1 MDNLPGVAPHTIKYE
16 KLYEET
22 PIYPKKAPKYL
33 IKVEETR
40 DEKIA
45 RFAAYT
51 LTFFVVLAVI
61 ICIPLL
67 ISIISS
73 ALQSCKLEFPSINEQ
88 ALFNIQTESIG
99 NNNKEGCDM
108 PQEFFDEMNDRFA
121 DFVIDYG
128 KCYEN
133 LEEVKYRQEIFEYN
147 VKKIEKMNNQNK
159 VSGKVLGVNFYA
171 DWSEEEFSE
180 TMVMKVHDYS
190 SLKKSNDS
198 FVKQLPADWVNER
211 AANGEGPLPEYFD
224 WREKGVVTPVR
235 CQKKCGLCYG
245 FASVA
250 TMEANYAIVSGN
262 LRNFSEQE
270 ILDCNLENN
279 GCNGGEPYLVYK
291 FVHDHGMVTAEDY
304 PYVAH
309 RQNSCALNP
318 KSERAYVQT
327 AVYLHPDE
335 DSMLDWL
342 FYYGPITV
350 NIAVPKS
357 MKEYTSGVYSPND
370 YECEYEVLGLH
381 SLTVVGYG
389 TEVDGEKYWIVKNSW
404 NGRWGEEGYVRFARG
419 RNACGI
425 EHEPI
430 GIIMKKGMSK

>member
-1 MDNLPGVAPHTIKYE
+1 MENIPDRTPYTVKYQKLYDDTVYSQKNSSLKYKNKESGDE
-16 KLYEET
+16 KL
-22 PIYPKKAPKYL
+22 AKY
-33 IKVEETR
+33 
-40 DEKIA
+40 
-45 RFAAYT
+45 AAYV

-61 ICIPLL
+61 VCIPLL
-67 ISIISS
+67 ISIIATALESYKESS
-73 ALQSCKLEFPSINEQ
+73 PIPLNESLFNVSEDCKL
-88 ALFNIQTESIG
+88 
-99 NNNKEGCDM
+99 
-108 PQEFFDEMNDRFA
+108 PQELLNEMDERFVK
-121 DFVIDYG
+121 FVSQYN

-133 LEEVKYRQEIFEYN
+133 TEEVMKRQQIFLQN
-147 VKKIEKMNNQNK
+147 IRKIEIKNEKSNNLKGTKLEWN
-159 VSGKVLGVNFYA
+159 YYT
-171 DWSEEEFSE
+171 DWSDDEFAD
-180 TMVMKVHDYS
+180 TMVMKVNDRS
-190 SLKKSNDS
+190 SLKKSKNS
-198 FVKQLPADWVNER
+198 FVKDLPYDWKNNISEK
-211 AANGEGPLPEYFD
+211 AEGPLPEYFD
-224 WREKGVVTPVR
+224 WRDKGVVTPVR

-250 TMEANYAIVSGN
+250 TMEANYAIASGN

-291 FVHDHGMVTAEDY
+291 YVHDNGMVTAEDY

-309 RQNSCALNP
+309 RQNICSINP
-318 KSERAYVQT
+318 ESKRAYVKT
-327 AVYLHPDE
+327 AFYLHPDE

-342 FYYGPITV
+342 YYYGPITV

-357 MKEYTSGVYSPND
+357 MKEYTSGIYSPND

-389 TEVDGEKYWIVKNSW
+389 TDVDGEKFWIVKNSW
-404 NGRWGEEGYVRFARG
+404 NGRWGESGYVRFARG

-430 GIIMKKGMSK
+430 GIIMEKEMRSRESN

>member
-1 MDNLPGVAPHTIKYE
+1 MENTPSRTPYTVQYQKLYDDTVYPGRVPSSKYKESNDE
-16 KLYEET
+16 KL
-22 PIYPKKAPKYL
+22 
-33 IKVEETR
+33 
-40 DEKIA
+40 A
-45 RFAAYT
+45 RFAAYI

-61 ICIPLL
+61 VCIPLL
-67 ISIISS
+67 ISIIGTALENYRETSS
-73 ALQSCKLEFPSINEQ
+73 MPLNESLIQMDENCNMSKEFYDYMNRNMDKQFINFVLQ
-88 ALFNIQTESIG
+88 FNKCYKNIE
-99 NNNKEGCDM
+99 
-108 PQEFFDEMNDRFA
+108 EMN
-121 DFVIDYG
+121 
-128 KCYEN
+128 E
-133 LEEVKYRQEIFEYN
+133 RQKIFFKN
-147 VKKIEKMNNQNK
+147 VKRDNKMVEKANVKM
-159 VSGKVLGVNFYA
+159 GVENFEVNYYA
-171 DWSEEEFSE
+171 DWSDDEFKD
-180 TMVMKVHDYS
+180 TMLMKKPNNKMS
-190 SLKKSNDS
+190 PKRPENS
-198 FVKQLPADWVNER
+198 FVKDLPSNWREEKVEKT
-211 AANGEGPLPEYFD
+211 EGPLPEYFD
-224 WREKGVVTPVR
+224 WRKKGVITPVR
-235 CQKKCGLCYG
+235 CQKRCGLCYG

-291 FVHDHGMVTAEDY
+291 YAHDNGMVTAEDY

-309 RQNSCALNP
+309 RQNVCALNP
-318 KSERAYVQT
+318 ESKRAYVKT
-327 AVYLHPDE
+327 AFYLHPDE

-342 FYYGPITV
+342 YHYGPITV

-357 MKEYTSGVYSPND
+357 MKQYTSGIYSPND

-404 NGRWGEEGYVRFARG
+404 NGRWGESGYVRFARG

-430 GIIMKKGMSK
+430 GIIMEDGMRAQ

>member
-1 MDNLPGVAPHTIKYE
+1 MENIPNRTPYTVQYQKLYDDTVYPKISTSSRYRIKESNDE
-16 KLYEET
+16 KL
-22 PIYPKKAPKYL
+22 AKY
-33 IKVEETR
+33 
-40 DEKIA
+40 
-45 RFAAYT
+45 AAYI

-61 ICIPLL
+61 VCIPLL
-67 ISIISS
+67 ISIIAT
-73 ALQSCKLEFPSINEQ
+73 ALENYKERVPMPLNES
-88 ALFNIQTESIG
+88 LL
-99 NNNKEGCDM
+99 KM
-108 PQEFFDEMNDRFA
+108 PMDNCNMSQEFFNEMDSEFA
-121 DFVIDYG
+121 KFVTQFE
-128 KCYEN
+128 KCYETMD
-133 LEEVKYRQEIFEYN
+133 EMKKRQEIFLHN
-147 VKKIEKMNNQNK
+147 NEKMKKNNEESPNK
-159 VSGKVLGVNFYA
+159 VKDTTFEWNYYT
-171 DWSEEEFSE
+171 DWSEEEFAD
-180 TMVMKVHDYS
+180 TMVMKIRDTNSV
-190 SLKKSNDS
+190 KKSKNS
-198 FVKQLPADWVNER
+198 FVQNLPSDWRKER
-211 AANGEGPLPEYFD
+211 VDKAEGPLPEYFD

-291 FVHDHGMVTAEDY
+291 YVHDHGMVTAEDY

-309 RQNSCALNP
+309 RQNRCALNP
-318 KSERAYVQT
+318 KSERAYVKL
-327 AVYLHPDE
+327 AYYLHPDE

-342 FYYGPITV
+342 YHYGPITV

-357 MKEYTSGVYSPND
+357 MKEYSSGIYSPND

-389 TEVDGEKYWIVKNSW
+389 TDVDGEKYWIVKNSW
-404 NGRWGEEGYVRFARG
+404 NGRWGESGYVRFARG

-430 GIIMKKGMSK
+430 GIIMEKGMKHDQDN